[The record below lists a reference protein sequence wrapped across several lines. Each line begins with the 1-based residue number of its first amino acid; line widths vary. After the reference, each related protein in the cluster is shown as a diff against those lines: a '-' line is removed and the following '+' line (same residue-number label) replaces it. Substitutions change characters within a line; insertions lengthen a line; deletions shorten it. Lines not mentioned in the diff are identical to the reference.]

1 MANRKAI
8 MKAEIVR
15 RPTIDQRAARRDRRE
30 YFFVMALFWLVLP
43 AKRGAENR
51 ETLTVVGDAW
61 VRLLNRAHDN
71 SSTT

>member
-43 AKRGAENR
+43 AKRGDSVLLASAA
-51 ETLTVVGDAW
+51 L
-61 VRLLNRAHDN
+61 RLALRDP
-71 SSTT
+71 SQ